1 MMGYKAS
8 AYGKGGSKILDFF
21 GGSLGTPGVWN
32 KETGGG
38 FGAIY
43 SNKKQWRRQPLF
55 HRCCQLR
62 G

>member
-8 AYGKGGSKILDFF
+8 AYAKGGKILDF
-21 GGSLGTPGVWN
+21 GGSGTPGVWN

-43 SNKKQWRRQPLF
+43 TNKKQVEKGNPTSL
-55 HRCCQLR
+55 CC
-62 G
+62 